1 MRLIARNRQW
11 LHVWSVGD
19 YIKQAQANI
28 IKQDSH
34 RVIALQNVFQKL
46 YLRQQENYAQD
57 YRLSKRLNSMAL
69 MGSTPARAIAD
80 HFHANRKR
88 FSPEA
93 LTTTLRHISRA
104 CRISRDDNGGSL
116 DSLGYRLYL
125 SSEFGNLSE

>member
-1 MRLIARNRQW
+1 MRLIVRNIQS

-28 IKQDSH
+28 LKQDSH
-34 RVIALQNVFQKL
+34 RVIALQNVFQRL
-46 YLRQQENYAQD
+46 YLRQREHFIQD
-57 YRLSKRLNSMAL
+57 RRLSKRLNSIAL

-80 HFHANRKR
+80 HFHTNRKN

-93 LTTTLRHISRA
+93 LITTLRHISRA
-104 CRISRDDNGGSL
+104 YHISRDDNGGSL

-125 SSEFGNLSE
+125 SS

>member
-1 MRLIARNRQW
+1 MRLIARNRQG

-19 YIKQAQANI
+19 YIKQAQSNI

-46 YLRQQENYAQD
+46 YIRQQEHYAQD
-57 YRLSKRLNSMAL
+57 RRLSRRLNSIAL
-69 MGSTPARAIAD
+69 MGSTPAKAIAD
-80 HFHANRKR
+80 HFHTNRKS

-93 LTTTLRHISRA
+93 LITTLRHISRA
-104 CRISRDDNGGSL
+104 CRISREDHGGSL

-125 SSEFGNLSE
+125 SSEFSNLSE